1 MKVLFIGCYRDGTGW
16 GQAAIDY
23 ILSMDRVGLD
33 VVCRPLK
40 LNQNN
45 YEIPERIAE
54 LEKKPM
60 KGANICIQNVLPH
73 YLDYNGRFDKN
84 IALYFTE
91 TDSFKNAVWPQRINA
106 MDEAWVSCE
115 QMAKASQNSGVTI
128 PIKTI
133 PCASDTSKF
142 DEPRPSFNIPDLD
155 DTFSFYFIGDMV
167 RRKNLVA
174 LIKAFHLEFDTSEEV
189 SLMIKTTK
197 YNTSPEEAME
207 HVKSICNQ
215 IKENLKIYP
224 SVDKYKYELIVT
236 DHVTEE
242 EMLSLHTTCS
252 CFVMPSF
259 GEAWCIPAFD
269 AMGFGNTPI
278 CSNVGGPSDF
288 LKNGGGFLVPAK
300 EEPVFGMLE
309 TFNDIY
315 TGHENWWSVDVRALQ
330 KDMRNVFEMWKNDKP
345 SYEEIQKQGRLSAE
359 QYSYE
364 NIGLLIKKE
373 LENAS

>member
-1 MKVLFIGCYRDGTGW
+1 
-16 GQAAIDY
+16 
-23 ILSMDRVGLD
+23 MDHVGLD

-45 YEIPERIAE
+45 YEIPKRVAE

-73 YLDYNGRFDKN
+73 YLDYNGYFDKN

-106 MDEAWVSCE
+106 MDEAWVACE
-115 QMAKASQNSGVTI
+115 QMAKASQNSGISI

-142 DEPRPSFNIPDLD
+142 DESRPSFNIPDLD

-174 LIKAFHLEFDTSEEV
+174 LLKAFHLEFDTSEEV

-197 YNTSPEEAME
+197 YNTSPEETME
-207 HVKSICNQ
+207 HVKSMCNQ

-288 LKNGGGFLVPAK
+288 LKSGGGFLVPVK

-315 TGHENWWSVDVRALQ
+315 TGHENWWGVDVRALQ